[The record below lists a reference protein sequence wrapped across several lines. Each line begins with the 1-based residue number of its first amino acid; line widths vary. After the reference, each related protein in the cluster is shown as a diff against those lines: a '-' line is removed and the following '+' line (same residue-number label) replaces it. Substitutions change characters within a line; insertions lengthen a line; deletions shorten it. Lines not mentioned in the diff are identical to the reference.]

1 MTAAEAALTPAAR
14 EKYKVQ
20 LQAGKV
26 RTIERDLHDPSILGC
41 APLGFTRMIQQ
52 GRPFEIV
59 NLPNRTFFHY
69 EWDHW
74 PRDVWMDG
82 RQHPKDAPPTWM
94 GHSTGKWDADALVV
108 DTVGFNDMTWLD
120 SAGHPHSESLHT
132 VERYTRPNYETL
144 QIQITFEDPEVY
156 TKPLVGNTMT
166 FRLMPG
172 GQIMEWVTC
181 DDRIR
186 LVMQEPDVCKISGG
200 WEFEA
205 YCSKRKNDQQANAP
219 KNGY

>member
-1 MTAAEAALTPAAR
+1 MLFR
-14 EKYKVQ
+14 
-20 LQAGKV
+20 
-26 RTIERDLHDPSILGC
+26 S
-41 APLGFTRMIQQ
+41 
-52 GRPFEIV
+52 
-59 NLPNRTFFHY
+59 
-69 EWDHW
+69 
-74 PRDVWMDG
+74 
-82 RQHPKDAPPTWM
+82 
-94 GHSTGKWDADALVV
+94 DALVV
-108 DTVGFNDMTWLD
+108 GTVGFNDMTWVD

-132 VERYTRPNYETL
+132 VERYTRPNYDTL
-144 QIQITFEDPEVY
+144 QVQITFEDPEVY